1 MSYSETNNRKKM
13 YVTFHS
19 KDEIMNF
26 VTVCN
31 KFDDSI
37 DIKDNKTLIDAKS
50 VMGMLILKLDIP
62 YEIVYEC
69 FDDEDNYEEFLSAV
83 VDRYSI
89 DLT

>member
-1 MSYSETNNRKKM
+1 
-13 YVTFHS
+13 
-19 KDEIMNF
+19 MNF